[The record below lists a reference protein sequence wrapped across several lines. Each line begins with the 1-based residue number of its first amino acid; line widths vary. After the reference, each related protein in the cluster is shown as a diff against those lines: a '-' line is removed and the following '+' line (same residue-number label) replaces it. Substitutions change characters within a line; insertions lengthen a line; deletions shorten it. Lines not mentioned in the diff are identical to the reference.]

1 MVAFWLQTV
10 RKKRGRGGRKEK
22 KKKKKDKHTY
32 TTYIPQTVFVAYGNV
47 TSEITEVHL
56 KILWLQK
63 EMGCLL
69 VEDQKCM
76 KTAMLGVT

>member
-1 MVAFWLQTV
+1 M
-10 RKKRGRGGRKEK
+10 
-22 KKKKKDKHTY
+22 
-32 TTYIPQTVFVAYGNV
+32 YIPQTVFIAYGNV